1 MSYEQDKIVIS
12 RLIQD
17 MKPVPG
23 TYPPVYLFDDALVIY
38 DKRDRF
44 KIVAA
49 RTRPAGP
56 QGWKDKVFKSLLQ
69 VLIGQNFRR
78 LMEYQ
83 SHVDEPESWDADTH
97 NKSWLQAYKEPL
109 Q

>member
-17 MKPVPG
+17 MEPVPG

-38 DKRDRF
+38 DKQERF

-49 RTRPAGP
+49 RTRPARS
-56 QGWKDKVFKSLLQ
+56 QGWKDKILVSLLQ
-69 VLIGQNFRR
+69 ALIGQNFRR
-78 LMEYQ
+78 LLEYQ
-83 SHVDEPESWDADTH
+83 NRAEGPWDAETLS
-97 NKSWLQAYKEPL
+97 KSWLQAYKEPL